1 MRGALLALLAV
12 AVAVPVAADTMRS
25 EAAGLRFQVPGDW
38 ARVPAPSD
46 MRAAQ
51 FRVPH
56 TEGDG
61 EDGELVLFFFGKEQG
76 GSADQNVDRWTGQFT
91 QPDGKSSK
99 DARVVMIRTVNGLK
113 ETSVEV
119 AGSYQPA
126 QMGGAGGEAKA
137 GLAAPRRGDRG
148 TGWTLVLAA
157 DRPGRDGQ
165 GREASVR
172 GAAHLAPVAPVAGRA
187 RRRAERTSSVATSTA
202 VHASAS
208 APSSRTRSASGPT
221 QWAVNSGW

>member
-99 DARVVMIRTVNGLK
+99 DARVVVIRTVNGLK

-126 QMGGAGGEAKA
+126 QMGGAGGEAKT
-137 GLAAPRRGDRG
+137 GWRLLAAVIEGPGGPWFWRL
-148 TGWTLVLAA
+148 TGPDATVKAA
-157 DRPGRDGQ
+157 KPQ
-165 GREASVR
+165 FES
-172 GAAHLAPVAPVAGRA
+172 LL
-187 RRRAERTSSVATSTA
+187 TSLQS
-202 VHASAS
+202 H
-208 APSSRTRSASGPT
+208 
-221 QWAVNSGW
+221 Q